1 MSEKP
6 SRSAVRVLTIL
17 SLIEGAVIQAGRQA
31 DPLNFNRVQYV
42 QQCCQTAVNGWVVV
56 GDESPAVK
64 AVMVQLK
71 KISAGLD
78 GLWWLKGKPDM
89 TLPGMLYVSL
99 QLVDDLLSII
109 THEKRRLW
117 LQDIIDGL
125 TILIDKIDPEGVMF
139 LTQERASEIVNVIYT
154 AVGEK

>member
-1 MSEKP
+1 
-6 SRSAVRVLTIL
+6 
-17 SLIEGAVIQAGRQA
+17 
-31 DPLNFNRVQYV
+31 
-42 QQCCQTAVNGWVVV
+42 
-56 GDESPAVK
+56 
-64 AVMVQLK
+64 
-71 KISAGLD
+71 
-78 GLWWLKGKPDM
+78 M